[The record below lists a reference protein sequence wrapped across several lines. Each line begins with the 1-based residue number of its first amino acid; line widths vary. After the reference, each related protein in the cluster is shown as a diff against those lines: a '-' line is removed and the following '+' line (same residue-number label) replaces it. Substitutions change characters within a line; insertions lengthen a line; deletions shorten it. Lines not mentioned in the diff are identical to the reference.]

1 MVSVLIGSPI
11 RQKPNILKQFLN
23 GLDGAEKKDLV
34 VSYYFVD
41 DNTDSESST
50 LLKGFAN
57 KHKTVLVNGNEVI
70 DNSIDNN
77 YVCDDDH
84 HWRSENIQRI
94 TKFKDRIIEYCL
106 EQQFDYL
113 FLVDSDIVLDNRTL
127 IHLISKKKE
136 IVSNVF
142 WTQWQVNNSLSP
154 QCFWIPDLYQQNT
167 AFNVKMPPEDANRI
181 RKEMVDRLHNPG
193 VYRVDGLGACTMI
206 ARSALE
212 KGVRFKEI
220 PNLSVPGE
228 DRHFCIRA
236 GALGID
242 LYMDTIYPVY
252 HIYRE
257 EYLDRVDEFKR
268 DGWKFDMCQTFYEK
282 YEEPV
287 VRKTSLLLKVI
298 HKVESILKYK
308 K

>member
-23 GLDGAEKKDLV
+23 GLDGAEKKGLEI
-34 VSYYFVD
+34 YYCFVD
-41 DNTDSESST
+41 DNKESESSM
-50 LLKGFAN
+50 LLNEFARD
-57 KHKTVLVNGNEVI
+57 HKVLLLDGNEII

-106 EQQFDYL
+106 EQRFDYL
-113 FLVDSDIVLDNRTL
+113 FFVDSDIVLDNRTL
-127 IHLISKKKE
+127 THLISKRKE

-142 WTQWQVNNSLSP
+142 WTQWQVNSSLSP

-167 AFNVKMPPEDANRI
+167 AFNVKMPPEEANRI

-193 VYRVDGLGACTMI
+193 VYHVDGLGACTMI

-228 DRHFCIRA
+228 DRHFCVRA

-242 LYMDTIYPVY
+242 LYMDTTYPVY

-268 DGWKFDMCQTFYEK
+268 DGWKFDMCQTVNEELEK
-282 YEEPV
+282 PAI
-287 VRKTSLLLKVI
+287 RKTSFFIKVKRKVKRVFK
-298 HKVESILKYK
+298 HK
-308 K
+308 